1 MHAETEVVGDTV
13 VVTLLEPR
21 LDGARGLKLRQKV
34 AELAAGGTRSILLD
48 LTAVEFV
55 DSTGLGAIVSS
66 LKLLGKGGRFQLC
79 GLSQPV
85 RVLLRLTRMD
95 QVFKS
100 FARREDALMAAGSPC
115 SPV

>member
-1 MHAETEVVGDTV
+1 MRPEAEVVGDTV

-21 LDGARGLKLRQKV
+21 LDGARGLELRQKV

-66 LKLLGKGGRFQLC
+66 FKLLGKGGRLDLC
-79 GLSQPV
+79 GLSEPV
-85 RVLLRLTRMD
+85 RTVLRLTRMD
-95 QVFKS
+95 RVFKW
-100 FARREDALMAAGSPC
+100 FPRREDALMALGPAGSPG
-115 SPV
+115 